1 MVWLFPWPVF
11 RTSSFTGRK
20 ICIQQDCWNT
30 DLLGRNVGSYV
41 FPIAQYCWSHGH
53 CSVLRLTSSGD
64 RSSLPRC
71 GSPKSESPWQP
82 QGTAKTVQWI
92 SWATLPGWGTSR
104 PYTKHWKRYISLCF
118 HAFLSTKAHELSENY
133 ANEETRRPSFLP
145 GAQAHFPESAASGR
159 FSSTQY
165 LVLNSVQSDGCRCK
179 HRGVV
184 FDFQQLAATTET
196 TQTGKIKGKNLY
208 VLYQSCLT
216 KYVARQF
223 TRQIRYE
230 RWCTFTNK
238 PKVKFIK
245 ILQFWVP
252 KARRVLAELRRKL
265 RQAFWV
271 RIEGINE
278 LLVLFT
284 NKQGVRFIKMLPFRA
299 PRARR
304 VRYSIS

>member
-1 MVWLFPWPVF
+1 MDFLGSCPGVGDKQAVF
-11 RTSSFTGRK
+11 KT
-20 ICIQQDCWNT
+20 
-30 DLLGRNVGSYV
+30 L
-41 FPIAQYCWSHGH
+41 
-53 CSVLRLTSSGD
+53 
-64 RSSLPRC
+64 
-71 GSPKSESPWQP
+71 
-82 QGTAKTVQWI
+82 KTVHKFVFSRI
-92 SWATLPGWGTSR
+92 SFHEGARTQRKLCERRGPAAFVSPRSAGSLSR
-104 PYTKHWKRYISLCF
+104 VSGFWPSL
-118 HAFLSTKAHELSENY
+118 
-133 ANEETRRPSFLP
+133 
-145 GAQAHFPESAASGR
+145 
-159 FSSTQY
+159 STQY
-165 LVLNSVQSDGCRCK
+165 LVLNSVQSDVCRCK

-184 FDFQQLAATTET
+184 FDFQQLAATSET

-265 RQAFWV
+265 RQSFWV

-284 NKQGVRFIKMLPFRA
+284 NKQGVRFIKILPFRA